1 MRIQRLIGGTCLLAL
16 LTAAN
21 LAAASELADAVMNRN
36 TAAVRTLLN
45 QKVDVNAPQTDGATA
60 LHWAVKWDDTELADQ
75 LIRAGANVNAA
86 NRMGATPMYLA
97 CVNGNAVVIEK
108 LIAAGVDPNLPLL
121 SAKETPLMVAA
132 RTGKADA
139 VKALLDRG
147 ANANAKESLRGT
159 TALMWAAEQGHSEV
173 VKLLASRGSDL
184 AATSSVTILN
194 QRRGNGDGDEEPTGM
209 PIGGMTALIFAT
221 REGEIDA
228 VKALVEGGANVNQTT
243 ADTTSALTV
252 AILNGH
258 YDIAVYLL
266 EKGADPNVSSMKGWN
281 PLYQAVKNR
290 NLETG
295 AVPLVKTGV
304 LTDEL
309 QLIKILLDKGA
320 DANVRMKAN
329 SQSRNGQGGTWMNEN
344 GATPYL
350 RAALSGDVKVMKM
363 LLPYGADPNLPAV
376 DGTTPLMALAGVG
389 FAEGFISHWSP
400 QETLDAMRLAVE
412 LGADVRGTNR
422 RGLSAMHGAAHRGD
436 DQVIQALAVLGAQV
450 DLRDKSPAA
459 DGHDDSGLTPLDW
472 AMGVRISAASPIY
485 KESTVQLI
493 IKLLNDRGIE
503 VPAAALKTIGGK
515 RSAAGTGAKQ

>member
-1 MRIQRLIGGTCLLAL
+1 
-16 LTAAN
+16 
-21 LAAASELADAVMNRN
+21 
-36 TAAVRTLLN
+36 
-45 QKVDVNAPQTDGATA
+45 
-60 LHWAVKWDDTELADQ
+60 VKWDDTELADQ

-86 NRMGATPMYLA
+86 NRFGATPIYLA
-97 CVNGNAVVIEK
+97 AVNGNPAIIEK
-108 LIAAGVDPNLPLL
+108 LIAAGVDPNAPLL
-121 SAKETPLMVAA
+121 TAKETPLMVAA
-132 RTGKADA
+132 RTGKVEA
-139 VKALLDRG
+139 VKVLLDRG
-147 ANANAKESLRGT
+147 AQANAKEALRGT
-159 TALMWAAEQGHSEV
+159 TALMWAAEQGHSDV
-173 VKLLASRGSDL
+173 VKLLASRGGDV
-184 AATSSVTILN
+184 AATSAVTIVN
-194 QRRGNGDGDEEPTGM
+194 QRRGNGDGDDEPAGL
-209 PIGGMTALIFAT
+209 PIGGMTALIFAA
-221 REGEIDA
+221 REGKIDT
-228 VKALVEGGANVNQTT
+228 VKALVDAGANVNQTT
-243 ADTTSALTV
+243 ADTSSALLV
-252 AILNGH
+252 SILNGH

-266 EKGADPNVSSMKGWN
+266 EKGADPNISSMKGWN
-281 PLYQAVKNR
+281 PLYQTVKNR

-309 QLIKILLDKGA
+309 QLAKILLDKGA
-320 DANVRMKAN
+320 DPNIRMKAN
-329 SQSRNGQGGTWMNEN
+329 SQSRNGQGGTWMNES
-344 GATPYL
+344 GATPFL
-350 RAALSGDVKVMKM
+350 RAALSGDVKTMKM
-363 LLPYGADPNLPAV
+363 LLPYGADPNLPAT

-400 QETLDAMRLAVE
+400 EETMEAMRLTVE
-412 LGADVRGTNR
+412 LGADVRGTNK

-436 DQVIQALAVLGAQV
+436 DQVIQALADLGAQV